1 MTMVAAI
8 LFVACAGPAATPS
21 PATTPAATN
30 PPTASGTPGQ
40 SSVPSSTPGM
50 SPSGSPEASPSGSPE
65 ASPSAAPTGTP
76 YPDSVVAASEPNSI
90 TDSYPNYGDP
100 IDCAAGTWNGRPYSG
115 TVKSITATDDHT
127 VVFTL
132 CAGDVAFLS
141 KVAFSVFGINDS
153 DYLIQHAAAGDLK
166 DGMNGTGPYKL
177 DQWQRGSELDFSRFD
192 GYWGDPA
199 VAATAVLKWIIEPA
213 GRLQELQAGTTM
225 GITNVG
231 PTDFATV
238 SGDPNLQLLQQG
250 GLNTL
255 YLGMNH
261 NFAPWDNL
269 DVRKAIAIGIDRQ
282 RIVDQYE
289 PPGSEVATH
298 FTPCSIAF
306 ACTGDDWPDTNVET
320 AKQMID
326 DATNG
331 AGIDTTLSYRNVAR
345 GYLPLP
351 IDVATDMKEQL
362 AAIDVRVTLDEQL
375 SGTFIGNANSGAL
388 EGLFLLGWGADYP
401 DVTNFLDYHFGS
413 GCTSAFGDCYPEIFD
428 PLKTGA
434 SSSSDADREAAYTEA
449 NNAIIA
455 NVPMVPISHSGF
467 ANAYLAGVDG
477 AQASPLSNEL
487 LFAMTPPDGG
497 DQIVFTQNAE
507 PIGLYCADETDGESL
522 RACEQSMQSLYG
534 FKINSSEVEPSL
546 ATSCDAN
553 DDLSVWTCHLRDGV
567 TFHDGSTFEAKDVIA
582 SFAAQWD
589 AASALHVGNTGTFE
603 YWGGLWGGE
612 LNPPGPC
619 GLANTDPCPVT
630 P

>member
-1 MTMVAAI
+1 MTDA
-8 LFVACAGPAATPS
+8 
-21 PATTPAATN
+21 
-30 PPTASGTPGQ
+30 
-40 SSVPSSTPGM
+40 
-50 SPSGSPEASPSGSPE
+50 
-65 ASPSAAPTGTP
+65 
-76 YPDSVVAASEPNSI
+76 
-90 TDSYPNYGDP
+90 YPNYGGDV
-100 IDCAAGTWNGRPYSG
+100 DCAGKSFNGRPYSG
-115 TVKSITATDDHT
+115 NLKSLTATDEHT

-132 CAGDVAFLS
+132 CAPDVAFLS

-153 DYLIQHAAAGDLK
+153 EYLIQHAAAGDLK

-199 VAATAVLKWIIEPA
+199 VAATAVLKWIKEPA
-213 GRLQELQAGTTM
+213 GRLQELTAGTTD

-238 SGDPNLQLLQQG
+238 EGNADLQLLPG
-250 GLNTL
+250 SGLNTL

-261 NFAPWDNL
+261 DYAPWDNL
-269 DVRKAIAIGIDRQ
+269 DIRKAIAIGIDRQ

-298 FTPCSIAF
+298 FTPCAIPF
-306 ACTGDDWPDTNVET
+306 ACTGDDWPATNVET

-331 AGIDTTLSYRNVAR
+331 AGIDTTLAYRNVAR

-351 IDVATDMKEQL
+351 VDVATDMQAQL
-362 AAIDVRVTLDEQL
+362 AAIDVRVTLDEQE
-375 SGTFIGNANSGAL
+375 SGTFIGNSNTGSL
-388 EGLFLLGWGADYP
+388 TGLFLLGWGADYP

-413 GCTSAFGDCYPEIFD
+413 GCTSAFGACYPEIYNS
-428 PLKTGA
+428 LTVGA
-434 SSSSDADREAAYTEA
+434 TSADDAAREAAYTEA

-455 NVPMVPISHSGF
+455 QVPMVPISHSGF
-467 ANAYLAGVDG
+467 ANAYLAGVTG
-477 AQASPLSNEL
+477 AQVSPLSNEL
-487 LFAMTPPDGG
+487 LFRMGPPEG

-522 RACEQSMQSLYG
+522 RACEQSMESLYS
-534 FKINSSEVEPSL
+534 FRINDTATDPAL
-546 ATSCDAN
+546 ATSCDPN
-553 DDLSVWTCHLRDGV
+553 DDLSIWTCHLRENV
-567 TFHDGSTFEAKDVIA
+567 TFHNGATFEAKDVIA
-582 SFAAQWD
+582 SLAAQWD
-589 AASALHVGNTGTFE
+589 ALSALHVGNTGTFE
-603 YWGGLWGGE
+603 YWGGLWGGN

>member
-1 MTMVAAI
+1 VQASD
-8 LFVACAGPAATPS
+8 PS
-21 PATTPAATN
+21 TI
-30 PPTASGTPGQ
+30 S
-40 SSVPSSTPGM
+40 
-50 SPSGSPEASPSGSPE
+50 
-65 ASPSAAPTGTP
+65 
-76 YPDSVVAASEPNSI
+76 
-90 TDSYPNYGDP
+90 DSYPNYGDP

-115 TVKSITATDDHT
+115 TVKSITAPDDHT

-132 CAGDVAFLS
+132 CAPDVAFLS

-153 DYLIQHAAAGDLK
+153 DFLIEHIAAGDLTQV
-166 DGMNGTGPYKL
+166 MNGTGPYKL
-177 DQWQRGSELDFSRFD
+177 DQWQHGTELDYSRFD
-192 GYWGDPA
+192 AYWGDPA
-199 VAATAVLKWIIEPA
+199 RAPHAVLNWNTTPA
-213 GRLQELQAGTTM
+213 GRLQALQAGTTD

-231 PTDFATV
+231 PTDFQTV
-238 SGDPNLQLLQQG
+238 SDDSNLQLLQAG

-298 FTPCSIAF
+298 FTPCTMAF
-306 ACTGDDWPDTNVET
+306 ACTGDDWPATDVAT

-326 DATNG
+326 DATGG
-331 AGIDTTLSYRNVAR
+331 AGIDTVVSYRNVAR

-351 IDVATDMKEQL
+351 VDVATDLVNQL
-362 AAIDVRVTLDEQL
+362 AAIDIRATLDEQE
-375 SGTFIGNANSGAL
+375 SGTFIGAANEGTL
-388 EGLFLLGWGADYP
+388 RGLFLLGWGADYP
-401 DVTNFLDYHFGS
+401 DITNFLDYHFGS
-413 GCTSAFGDCYPEIFD
+413 GCTSAFGDCYPEIFN

-434 SSSSDADREAAYTEA
+434 QSSDDAAREAAYVEA
-449 NNAIIA
+449 NNAILA

-467 ANAYLAGVDG
+467 ANAYKKSVDG

-487 LFAMTPPDGG
+487 LFAMLDTAPGM
-497 DQIVFTQNAE
+497 DQLTVFTQNAE

-534 FKINSSEVEPSL
+534 FKINSSEVEPAL

-553 DDLSVWTCHLRDGV
+553 EDLSVWTCHLRDGV
-567 TFHDGSTFEAKDVIA
+567 TFHNGATFEAKDVIA

-589 AASALHVGNTGTFE
+589 NLSALHVGHTGVFE
-603 YWGGLWGGE
+603 YWGGLWGGQ
-612 LNPPGPC
+612 LNPAGPC
-619 GLANTDPCPVT
+619 GLANTDPCPT
-630 P
+630 E